1 MTDLRMVA
9 DTDLAIIGGGASCV
23 LLLAALARSAGADGL
38 RVDVYE
44 RNLARL
50 GRGIAY
56 STQHNVHLLNVRAAN
71 MSAFD
76 SDREDFANWAKGR
89 GYAAQDFVPRKFYGD
104 YLAEKLE
111 EAKKVL
117 VVNFIEADV
126 TGIRRINPD
135 EYEVTYGNR
144 TRSYRWAVLASG
156 NVRPQRPNVDAN
168 VSGYYDDPWSAD
180 FTALVKARHIALV
193 GSGLTAIDMVLAL
206 YAKNYAGKI
215 SVFSRHALM
224 PCTHAE
230 PAVWPSFL
238 NIEDYKKTPG
248 QLMRKVRQEIKKA
261 AEADMPWQSVIDSL
275 RSHTNPL
282 WEAMPRAAREKF
294 MKRFFTLWNVHRH
307 RMAPQIAEA
316 VATLQKAGR
325 LEFIKMPV
333 DKIAAGP
340 VLIGRGKE
348 VAADAVVNC
357 LGYRY
362 REEGRNYEPTAKI
375 GPARFGEEFETTA
388 IPEIRAQAAQIAARF
403 FAKY

>member
-1 MTDLRMVA
+1 MA
-9 DTDLAIIGGGASCV
+9 AETDLAIVGGGASCV
-23 LLLAALARSAGADGL
+23 LLLAALARSPGADGL

-44 RNLARL
+44 RNMARL

-71 MSAFD
+71 MSAFAN
-76 SDREDFANWAKGR
+76 DREDFASWAGAR
-89 GYAAQDFVPRKFYGD
+89 GYKPEDFVPRKVYGE

-111 EAKKVL
+111 EAKKIL
-117 VVNFIEADV
+117 VINFVEADV
-126 TGIRRINPD
+126 TGIRKLNSN
-135 EYEVTYGNR
+135 EYEISYGGNR

-156 NVRPQRPNVDAN
+156 NVRPQRPSVENGVT
-168 VSGYYDDPWSAD
+168 GYYDDPW
-180 FTALVKARHIALV
+180 TAAFAALGKVKHIALV

-206 YAKNYAGKI
+206 YAKNYEGKI

-224 PCTHAE
+224 PAPHAE

-238 NIEDYKKTPG
+238 EGGDYKEAPCH
-248 QLMRKVRQEIKKA
+248 LLRKVRQEIKKA
-261 AEADMPWQSVIDSL
+261 AEADMPWQSVVDAL
-275 RSHTNPL
+275 RPHTNL
-282 WEAMPRAAREKF
+282 IWDAMPRGERERF

-316 VATLQKAGR
+316 VMTLQKAGR

-333 DKIAAGP
+333 DKIVAGP
-340 VLIGRGKE
+340 TLLGGGKK
-348 VAADAVVNC
+348 VSVDAVVNC

-362 REEGRNYEPTAKI
+362 REEGRGYEPTAKI

-388 IPEIRAQAAQIAARF
+388 IPEIRTQAAQIAACF

>member
-1 MTDLRMVA
+1 MA
-9 DTDLAIIGGGASCV
+9 AETDLAIVGGGASCV
-23 LLLAALARSAGADGL
+23 LLLAALARSPGADGL

-44 RNLARL
+44 RNMARL

-76 SDREDFANWAKGR
+76 DDREDFANWAKER
-89 GYAAQDFVPRKFYGD
+89 GFTPKDFVPRKLYGT

-111 EAKKVL
+111 EAKKIL
-117 VVNFIEADV
+117 VVNFIEGDV
-126 TGIRRINPD
+126 TAIRKINPD
-135 EYEVTYGNR
+135 EYEISYGNR

-156 NVRPQRPNVDAN
+156 NVRPQRPRVDEN

-180 FTALVKARHIALV
+180 FSALGKANHIALV

-206 YAKNYAGKI
+206 YARNYAGKI

-224 PCTHAE
+224 PAAHAE
-230 PAVWPSFL
+230 PSVWPSYL
-238 NIEDYKKTPG
+238 TEEDYKRTPYH
-248 QLMRKVRQEIKKA
+248 LLHKVRQEIKKA
-261 AEADMPWQSVIDSL
+261 AEADMPWQSVVDAL
-275 RSHTNPL
+275 RSHTNL
-282 WEAMPRAAREKF
+282 IWDSMPRGAREKF

-316 VATLQKAGR
+316 VMTLEKAGR

-333 DKIAAGP
+333 DKITSGP
-340 VLIGRGKE
+340 TLVGGGKN
-348 VAADAVVNC
+348 VSVDAVVNC

-362 REEGRNYEPTAKI
+362 REEGRSYEPTAKI

-388 IPEIRAQAAQIAARF
+388 IPEIRTQAAQIAARF